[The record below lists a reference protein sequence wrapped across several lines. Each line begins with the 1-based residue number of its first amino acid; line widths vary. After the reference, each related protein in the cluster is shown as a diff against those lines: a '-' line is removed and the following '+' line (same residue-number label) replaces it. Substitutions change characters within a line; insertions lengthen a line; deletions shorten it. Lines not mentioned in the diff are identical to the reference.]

1 MTRIFF
7 FSSRDSLS
15 NSPIRLS
22 EEYNLELQYRKPFLD
37 VWKEEKDDPE
47 LGPLS
52 ERMGV
57 RARGGGP
64 LLVTEEELEAAS
76 KFLPFFCVR
85 KKTQAW
91 PFAYT
96 SFSHIGFYHAF
107 CFYKV

>member
-1 MTRIFF
+1 M
-7 FSSRDSLS
+7 S

-85 KKTQAW
+85 KKNSSLA
-91 PFAYT
+91 FRLH
-96 SFSHIGFYHAF
+96 FLLSHRLLSRLLFLQGVRNRWLLRMHAF
-107 CFYKV
+107 